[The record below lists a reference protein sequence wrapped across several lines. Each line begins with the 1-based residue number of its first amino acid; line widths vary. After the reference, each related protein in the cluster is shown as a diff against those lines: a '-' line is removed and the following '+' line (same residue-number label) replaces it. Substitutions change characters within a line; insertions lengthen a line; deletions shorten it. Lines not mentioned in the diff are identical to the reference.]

1 MAENFEIIPK
11 EKVDKNLENRIMAI
25 GECINKISLYE
36 VKFNLEDIKKLPIE
50 KQKALLDF
58 YVDFLKQTL
67 DSLKQELYK
76 G

>member
-36 VKFNLEDIKKLPIE
+36 VKFNLEDIKQLPIE

-58 YVDFLKQTL
+58 YIDFLNQIL
-67 DSLKQELYK
+67 ESLKQELYK

>member
-58 YVDFLKQTL
+58 YIDFLKQTL
-67 DSLKQELYK
+67 DSIKQELYK

>member
-36 VKFNLEDIKKLPIE
+36 VKFNLEDIKQLPIE

-58 YVDFLKQTL
+58 YIDFLNQTL
-67 DSLKQELYK
+67 DSIKQELYK

>member
-36 VKFNLEDIKKLPIE
+36 VKFTLEDIKKLPID

-58 YVDFLKQTL
+58 YVDFLNQTL